1 MYTKSNT
8 FHELTPRL
16 GLSDPYCMLGLMN
29 KDMIEEKLG
38 KKAKRRISS
47 TVRESLDENNIQMT
61 KVKENTLNP
70 EWNETFTL

>member
-1 MYTKSNT
+1 
-8 FHELTPRL
+8 
-16 GLSDPYCMLGLMN
+16 MLGLMN

-38 KKAKRRISS
+38 KKAKRRISC